1 MDDLAGK
8 GYYSGALNHIDVERY
23 IEKFGQCKTVVNPGL
38 QTAERKTGEI
48 EKLLNEIEHQIV
60 YVHER
65 LERFS
70 DLVQP
75 ALRPADKL
83 NGNIGAAT
91 PNITLMGSR
100 LHDILTRLYN
110 ISETLNNN
118 IERCEL

>member
-1 MDDLAGK
+1 MDELANRHYHNNATNTVG
-8 GYYSGALNHIDVERY
+8 LINT
-23 IEKFGQCKTVVNPGL
+23 KTAPQV
-38 QTAERKTGEI
+38 QTADRKTGEI
-48 EKLLNEIEHQIV
+48 EKLLNEIEHQLV

-70 DLVQP
+70 ELVQP

-83 NGNIGAAT
+83 NQSIGAPT
-91 PNITLMGSR
+91 PNVTLMGSR
-100 LHDILTRLYN
+100 LHNILTELYN